1 LEFFEKVKVSRMV
14 KMHSN
19 EMEDINEAGP
29 GEIFAIFGLECSSGD
44 TFTEGDNSFPVKCSS
59 MHVPP
64 PVI

>member
-1 LEFFEKVKVSRMV
+1 MV

-19 EMEDINEAGP
+19 EMEDMQEAGP

-44 TFTEGDNSFPVKCSS
+44 TFTEGDNSFPAKCSS